1 MNRYANIYTARN
13 AFFATLFF
21 AAVVLAFLAPRA
33 AVNVDEQLHYPH
45 AKKVVNWY
53 FTGGEDSSCLETPK
67 TNLKYYGQSVDNITA
82 LVNRIFHVNNE
93 FLTRHITGAFF
104 FWLLLF
110 FAGMIGYQLTGSFW
124 VSALTVIS
132 VMLIPR
138 LFGQAF
144 GNLKD
149 IPFAVGY
156 VAGIFMIIQFVKEL
170 PKPRWSTTIW
180 LGLAI
185 AFTCSVR
192 IGGLILFAYLGLA
205 IIAYIISK
213 PFLLKHIV
221 STKLCLV
228 RLLGQ
233 VLVIVIIGYFAGLLF
248 WPFAL
253 QDIFKN
259 PLESLSVME
268 HYSVSIRQVFEGKVM
283 WSTQLPWYYLL
294 KWLMISIPEFVIL
307 GLICFFCFFN
317 LNKIK
322 QNMEQLI
329 LELFVIFTFL
339 FPIVY
344 VIVIDSNLY
353 SGIRQMLFV
362 LPLIAILSSIGIF
375 KILNTDFRRVIKIPV
390 IVFFFLLMM
399 LPLKHQAATFPSDY
413 IYFNSISGGNKK
425 AWANYEYDYYFHGIK
440 KSSEYLINLIDGENV
455 TVATNCNLSNY
466 FEDIPNIKY
475 NYARYLERSSVD
487 WDYGLFGVNYIHPF
501 LLKSGKWQ
509 STDIVKTFY
518 HLGNPLVVLLKR
530 RGKSDLKGIGEMQ
543 NGEFE
548 SAKISIERAINAN
561 ENNIWLLVQMAK
573 ISLNLKDFESFN
585 TYLQK
590 GRELYPT
597 YEPFFLLEA
606 QYLFDNEDYS
616 GSKEVLDRLIEVNPR
631 YNSAAPLLNAVNN
644 KLNI

>member
-1 MNRYANIYTARN
+1 
-13 AFFATLFF
+13 
-21 AAVVLAFLAPRA
+21 
-33 AVNVDEQLHYPH
+33 
-45 AKKVVNWY
+45 
-53 FTGGEDSSCLETPK
+53 
-67 TNLKYYGQSVDNITA
+67 
-82 LVNRIFHVNNE
+82 
-93 FLTRHITGAFF
+93 
-104 FWLLLF
+104 
-110 FAGMIGYQLTGSFW
+110 
-124 VSALTVIS
+124 
-132 VMLIPR
+132 MLIPR

-192 IGGLILFAYLGLA
+192 IGGLIIFAYLGLA
-205 IIAYIISK
+205 IIAYIIPK

-228 RLLGQ
+228 RLLGRI
-233 VLVIVIIGYFAGLLF
+233 LVIVIIGYFAGLLF

-425 AWANYEYDYYFHGIK
+425 AWANYEYDYYFHGIR
-440 KSSEYLINLIDGENV
+440 KSSEYLINLIGGENV

-475 NYARYLERSSVD
+475 NYAHYLERSSVD

-530 RGKSDLKGIGEMQ
+530 SGKSDLKGIGEMQ

-548 SAKISIERAINAN
+548 SAKTSIEQAINAD

-616 GSKEVLDRLIEVNPR
+616 GSKKVLERLIEVNPR

-644 KLNI
+644 KLKI